1 MQLDCR
7 NLNCP
12 EPLLRTKKALG
23 ELKIG
28 ETLEILVND
37 VAPRENIKRFLSKNG
52 FEAQISQAGADT
64 LIKTV
69 KTDELK
75 DESIDDIYCNV
86 TAPKR
91 GKVIFLN
98 EEQCGSGPI
107 GKSLLAKFLGAALS
121 LDEKPVKVICVN
133 NAVHI
138 TTNRGHECFEAIKK
152 LNEAGAEILSCGSC
166 LEGYKLVDKL
176 AIGEISNA
184 YEIMD
189 VLSKYEVIKL

>member
-12 EPLLRTKKALG
+12 EPLLRTKKALS

-28 ETLEILVND
+28 ESLEILVND
-37 VAPRENIKRFLSKNG
+37 VAPRENIKRFLAKNG

-69 KTDELK
+69 KTDKLK
-75 DESIDDIYCNV
+75 DESIDDIYCSV

-107 GKSLLAKFLGAALS
+107 GKSLLAKFLGAALN

>member
-28 ETLEILVND
+28 ESLEILVND
-37 VAPRENIKRFLSKNG
+37 VAPRENIKRFLAKNG
-52 FEAQISQAGADT
+52 FEAKISQAGADT

-75 DESIDDIYCNV
+75 DESIDDIYCSV

-133 NAVHI
+133 NAVRI

-152 LNEAGAEILSCGSC
+152 LNEAGAEILRCGSC
-166 LEGYKLVDKL
+166 LEGYELVDKL

>member
-12 EPLLRTKKALG
+12 EPLLRAKKALG
-23 ELKIG
+23 ELKIA
-28 ETLEILVND
+28 ESLEILVND
-37 VAPRENIKRFLSKNG
+37 VAPRENIKRFLAKNG
-52 FEAQISQAGADT
+52 FEAKISQAGADT

-107 GKSLLAKFLGAALS
+107 GKSLLAKFLGAALN

>member
-12 EPLLRTKKALG
+12 EPLLRAKKTLG

-28 ETLEILVND
+28 ESLEILVND
-37 VAPRENIKRFLSKNG
+37 VAPRENIKRFLAKNG

-75 DESIDDIYCNV
+75 DTNIDDIYCDV

-107 GKSLLAKFLGAALS
+107 GKSLLAKFLGAALN

-152 LNEAGAEILSCGSC
+152 LNEVGAEILSCGSC

>member
-23 ELKIG
+23 ELKIA
-28 ETLEILVND
+28 ESLEILVND
-37 VAPRENIKRFLSKNG
+37 VAPRENIKRFLAKNG
-52 FEAQISQAGADT
+52 FEAKISQAGADT

-75 DESIDDIYCNV
+75 DENIDDIYCNV
-86 TAPKR
+86 AAPKR

-133 NAVHI
+133 NAVRI

>member
-28 ETLEILVND
+28 ESLEILVND
-37 VAPRENIKRFLSKNG
+37 VAPRENIKRFLAKNG

-75 DESIDDIYCNV
+75 DESIDDIYCDV

-107 GKSLLAKFLGAALS
+107 GKSLLAKFLGAAIN

>member
-28 ETLEILVND
+28 ESLEILVND
-37 VAPRENIKRFLSKNG
+37 VAPRENIKRFLAKNG

-64 LIKTV
+64 LMKTV

-75 DESIDDIYCNV
+75 DANIDDIYCDV
-86 TAPKR
+86 AAPKR

-107 GKSLLAKFLGAALS
+107 GKSLLAKFLGAALN

>member
-28 ETLEILVND
+28 ESLEILVND
-37 VAPRENIKRFLSKNG
+37 VAPRENIKRFLAKNG
-52 FEAQISQAGADT
+52 FEAQISQSGPDT

-75 DESIDDIYCNV
+75 DESIDDIYCDV
-86 TAPKR
+86 ATPKR

-133 NAVHI
+133 NAVLI

-152 LNEAGAEILSCGSC
+152 LNEAGVEILSCGSC
-166 LEGYKLVDKL
+166 LESYKLVDKL

>member
-23 ELKIG
+23 ELKIA
-28 ETLEILVND
+28 ESLEILVND
-37 VAPRENIKRFLSKNG
+37 IAPRENIKRFLAKNG

-75 DESIDDIYCNV
+75 DESIDDIYCDV
-86 TAPKR
+86 AVPKR

-121 LDEKPVKVICVN
+121 LDEKPVKLICVN
-133 NAVHI
+133 NAVLI

>member
-12 EPLLRTKKALG
+12 EPLLRAKKALG

-28 ETLEILVND
+28 ESLEILVND
-37 VAPRENIKRFLSKNG
+37 VAPRENIKRFLAKNG

-75 DESIDDIYCNV
+75 DENIDDIYCDV

-107 GKSLLAKFLGAALS
+107 GKSLLAKFLGAALN

-133 NAVHI
+133 NAVRI

>member
-12 EPLLRTKKALG
+12 EPLLRTKKAFG

-28 ETLEILVND
+28 ESLEILVND
-37 VAPRENIKRFLSKNG
+37 VAPRENIKRFLAKNG

-75 DESIDDIYCNV
+75 DESIDDIYCDV

-133 NAVHI
+133 NAVRI

>member
-28 ETLEILVND
+28 ESLEILVND
-37 VAPRENIKRFLSKNG
+37 VAPRENIKRFLAKNG

-69 KTDELK
+69 KTDKLK
-75 DESIDDIYCNV
+75 DESIDDIYCSV

-107 GKSLLAKFLGAALS
+107 GKSLLAKFLGAALN

>member
-12 EPLLRTKKALG
+12 EPLLRAKKALS

-28 ETLEILVND
+28 ENLEILVND
-37 VAPRENIKRFLSKNG
+37 IAPRENIKRFLAKNG

-75 DESIDDIYCNV
+75 DESIDDIYCDV

-98 EEQCGSGPI
+98 EEQCGSGLI

-133 NAVHI
+133 NAVRI

-166 LEGYKLVDKL
+166 LESYKLVDKL

>member
-23 ELKIG
+23 ELKIA
-28 ETLEILVND
+28 ESLEILVND
-37 VAPRENIKRFLSKNG
+37 VAPRENIKRFLAKNG

>member
-12 EPLLRTKKALG
+12 EPLLRTKKALS

-28 ETLEILVND
+28 ENLEILVND
-37 VAPRENIKRFLSKNG
+37 VAPRENIKRFLAKNG

-75 DESIDDIYCNV
+75 DESIDDIYCSV

-107 GKSLLAKFLGAALS
+107 GKSLLAKFLGAALN

-133 NAVHI
+133 NAVRI

>member
-28 ETLEILVND
+28 ESLEILVND
-37 VAPRENIKRFLSKNG
+37 VAPRENIKRFLAKNG
-52 FEAQISQAGADT
+52 FEAKISQAGADT

-75 DESIDDIYCNV
+75 DENIDDIYCNV
-86 TAPKR
+86 AAPKR

-107 GKSLLAKFLGAALS
+107 GKSLLAKFLGAALN

-133 NAVHI
+133 NAVRI

-166 LEGYKLVDKL
+166 LESYKLVDKL

>member
-23 ELKIG
+23 ELKIA
-28 ETLEILVND
+28 ESLEILVND
-37 VAPRENIKRFLSKNG
+37 VAPRENIKRFLAKNG

-107 GKSLLAKFLGAALS
+107 GKSLLAKFLGVALS

-133 NAVHI
+133 NAVRI

-189 VLSKYEVIKL
+189 ILSKYEAIKL

>member
-28 ETLEILVND
+28 ESLEILVND
-37 VAPRENIKRFLSKNG
+37 VAPRENIKRFLAKNG

-64 LIKTV
+64 FIKTV

-75 DESIDDIYCNV
+75 DESIDDIYCDV
-86 TAPKR
+86 TVPKR

-133 NAVHI
+133 NAVRI

-166 LEGYKLVDKL
+166 LESYKLVDKL

>member
-1 MQLDCR
+1 MKD
-7 NLNCP
+7 
-12 EPLLRTKKALG
+12 
-23 ELKIG
+23 
-28 ETLEILVND
+28 
-37 VAPRENIKRFLSKNG
+37 ENIN
-52 FEAQISQAGADT
+52 
-64 LIKTV
+64 
-69 KTDELK
+69 
-75 DESIDDIYCNV
+75 DIYCDIA
-86 TAPKR
+86 APKR
-91 GKVIFLN
+91 GRVIFLN

-107 GKSLLAKFLGAALS
+107 GKSLLAKFLGAALN

>member
-28 ETLEILVND
+28 ESLEILVND
-37 VAPRENIKRFLSKNG
+37 VAPRENIKRFLAKNG
-52 FEAQISQAGADT
+52 FEAKISQAGADT

-107 GKSLLAKFLGAALS
+107 GKSLLAKFLGAALN

-133 NAVHI
+133 NAVRI

>member
-12 EPLLRTKKALG
+12 EPLLRTKKALD

-28 ETLEILVND
+28 ESLEILVND
-37 VAPRENIKRFLSKNG
+37 VAPRENIKRFLAKNG

-75 DESIDDIYCNV
+75 DESIDDIYCDV
-86 TAPKR
+86 TVPKR

-166 LEGYKLVDKL
+166 LESYKLVDKL

>member
-1 MQLDCR
+1 M
-7 NLNCP
+7 
-12 EPLLRTKKALG
+12 RTKKALG

-28 ETLEILVND
+28 ESLEILVND
-37 VAPRENIKRFLSKNG
+37 VAPRENIKRFLAKNG

-75 DESIDDIYCNV
+75 DESIDDIYCDV
-86 TAPKR
+86 AASKR

-107 GKSLLAKFLGAALS
+107 GKSLLAKFLGAALN
-121 LDEKPVKVICVN
+121 LDEKPAKVICVN
-133 NAVHI
+133 NAVRI

-166 LEGYKLVDKL
+166 LESYKLVDKL

>member
-23 ELKIG
+23 ELKIA
-28 ETLEILVND
+28 ESLEILVND
-37 VAPRENIKRFLSKNG
+37 VAPRENIKRFLAKNG
-52 FEAQISQAGADT
+52 FEAQISQVGADT

-75 DESIDDIYCNV
+75 DENIDDIYCDV
-86 TAPKR
+86 TAPKK

-107 GKSLLAKFLGAALS
+107 GKSLLAKFLGAALN

-133 NAVHI
+133 NAVRI

>member
-23 ELKIG
+23 ELKIA
-28 ETLEILVND
+28 ESLEILVND
-37 VAPRENIKRFLSKNG
+37 VAPRENIKRFLAKNG

-75 DESIDDIYCNV
+75 DESIDDIYCDV
-86 TAPKR
+86 AASKR
-91 GKVIFLN
+91 SKVIFLN

-133 NAVHI
+133 NAVRI

-189 VLSKYEVIKL
+189 ILSKYEVIKL

>member
-138 TTNRGHECFEAIKK
+138 TTNRGHECFETIKK

-166 LEGYKLVDKL
+166 LESYKLVDKL

>member
-28 ETLEILVND
+28 ESLEILVND
-37 VAPRENIKRFLSKNG
+37 IAPRENIKRFLAKNG

-75 DESIDDIYCNV
+75 DENIDDIYCDV
-86 TAPKR
+86 TVPKR

-107 GKSLLAKFLGAALS
+107 GKSLLAKFLGAALN

-133 NAVHI
+133 NAVRI

-189 VLSKYEVIKL
+189 ILSKYEVIKL

>member
-23 ELKIG
+23 ELKIA
-28 ETLEILVND
+28 ESLEILVND
-37 VAPRENIKRFLSKNG
+37 VAPRENIKRFLAKNG

-75 DESIDDIYCNV
+75 DESIDDIYCDV
-86 TAPKR
+86 AASKR
-91 GKVIFLN
+91 SKVIFLN

-133 NAVHI
+133 NAVRI

-166 LEGYKLVDKL
+166 LESYKLVDKL

>member
-28 ETLEILVND
+28 ESLEILVND
-37 VAPRENIKRFLSKNG
+37 VAPRENIKRFLAKNG

-75 DESIDDIYCNV
+75 DANIDDIYCNV
-86 TAPKR
+86 AAPKR

-107 GKSLLAKFLGAALS
+107 GKSLLAKFLGAALN

>member
-12 EPLLRTKKALG
+12 EPLLRTKKVLG

-28 ETLEILVND
+28 ESLEILVND

-75 DESIDDIYCNV
+75 DESIDDIYCSV

>member
-28 ETLEILVND
+28 ESLEILVND
-37 VAPRENIKRFLSKNG
+37 VAPRENIKRFLAKNG

-75 DESIDDIYCNV
+75 DENIDDIYCDV
-86 TAPKR
+86 TVPKR

-133 NAVHI
+133 NAVRI

>member
-28 ETLEILVND
+28 ESLEILVND
-37 VAPRENIKRFLSKNG
+37 VAPRENIKRFLAKNG

-75 DESIDDIYCNV
+75 DANIDDIYCDV

-107 GKSLLAKFLGAALS
+107 GKSLLAKFLGAALN

-133 NAVHI
+133 NAVRI

-166 LEGYKLVDKL
+166 LESYKLVDKL